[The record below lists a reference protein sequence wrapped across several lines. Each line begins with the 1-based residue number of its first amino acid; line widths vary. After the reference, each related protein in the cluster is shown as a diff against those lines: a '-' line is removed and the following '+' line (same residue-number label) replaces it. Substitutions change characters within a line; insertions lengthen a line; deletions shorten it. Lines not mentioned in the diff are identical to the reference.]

1 MIRRRAGVVRNR
13 PQRIRHGCS
22 IGPSLVARAVR
33 PAFARSHVYM
43 CAQRRVGSA
52 ANRVRRERRSGRC
65 EFRGCVHSIM
75 TAPAPPLPSPPPQ
88 TERVSLRYHDNVL
101 SKGVEHAQG
110 DAHLHYMAIT
120 INRLPDGTAESSSGF
135 P

>member
-1 MIRRRAGVVRNR
+1 MRVSRLRA
-13 PQRIRHGCS
+13 QHHD
-22 IGPSLVARAVR
+22 GP
-33 PAFARSHVYM
+33 
-43 CAQRRVGSA
+43 GA
-52 ANRVRRERRSGRC
+52 AAA
-65 EFRGCVHSIM
+65 I
-75 TAPAPPLPSPPPQ
+75 TSPPPQ
-88 TERVSLRYHDNVL
+88 IERVSLRYHDNVL